1 MAEYTDLSCPSPE
14 IANAVLLYLNQQM
27 NDQDEPPFI
36 SGIVVKSTL
45 RLTYRD
51 DYQRREWD
59 TQLMGY
65 RDGLTVNAAKST
77 TAPTVDVSKDIQAV
91 VAEIKARY

>member
-1 MAEYTDLSCPSPE
+1 MAEYTDLYCSSPE
-14 IANAVLLYLNQQM
+14 IANAVLLYLNEQM
-27 NDQDEPPFI
+27 NQQEEPPFI

-59 TQLMGY
+59 MQLMGY
-65 RDGLTVNAAKST
+65 RDGISRSLTN
-77 TAPTVDVSKDIQAV
+77 D
-91 VAEIKARY
+91 